1 MTKKT
6 LTIAEVEHVAKLAR
20 IELSE
25 SEKKKFQQ
33 QMATILDYID
43 KINEVDTEKVEPTWQ
58 VTGLENVQRP
68 DKAQVFMENERLI
81 DAAPDSQDQQIKVKA
96 VFSK

>member
-1 MTKKT
+1 MKEKIS
-6 LTIAEVEHVAKLAR
+6 LTEVEHVAKLAR
-20 IELSE
+20 IELSA
-25 SEKKKFQQ
+25 SERKKFQQ

-68 DKAQVFMENERLI
+68 DKAHPFMENERLI
-81 DAAPDSQDQQIKVKA
+81 DAAPDSQDQQVKVKG
-96 VFSK
+96 VFKT